1 MLQALWALAAVNKS
15 TVYARREAASEII
28 TSAKKHTES
37 EEGKA
42 LYVQFAALCDQL
54 IKLCNHMPAKNVR

>member
-1 MLQALWALAAVNKS
+1 MWALAAISKS
-15 TVYARREAASEII
+15 TVFIRREAASEII

-42 LYVQFAALCDQL
+42 LYGQFAALCDQL
-54 IKLCNHMPAKNVR
+54 IKLCNHMPPKNVR